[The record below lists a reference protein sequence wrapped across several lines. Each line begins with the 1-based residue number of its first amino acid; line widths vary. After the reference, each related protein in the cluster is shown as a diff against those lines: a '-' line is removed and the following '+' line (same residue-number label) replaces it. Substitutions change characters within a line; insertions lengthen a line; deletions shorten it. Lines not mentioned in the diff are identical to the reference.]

1 MCGGTEHGRDFSERR
16 LRPTFLDRVFPVPED
31 VYRLAADAYLFELA
45 PFFGKLVVIDE
56 PQLLYRQHG
65 DNDHVVIDL
74 DVKVQRGIASLS

>member
-1 MCGGTEHGRDFSERR
+1 MISPNGAYAR
-16 LRPTFLDRVFPVPED
+16 TFLDRILPVPED
-31 VYRLAADAYLFELA
+31 VYRLGADAYVFELA

-74 DVKVQRGIASLS
+74 TSTSSEASAL